1 MSALNNLSVLCC
13 LPILSAG
20 LGQPVAA
27 CRYSDAAGRDAVSEQ
42 FAVPYHAA
50 PSGKLIGIEN
60 PAHLPFQSSV
70 GADV

>member
-1 MSALNNLSVLCC
+1 MSALNNLC

-27 CRYSDAAGRDAVSEQ
+27 SRYSDAAGWDAVSEQ
-42 FAVPYHAA
+42 FAVPQHAA
-50 PSGKLIGIEN
+50 PSGELVGIED
-60 PAHLPFQSSV
+60 PAHLPFKPAV